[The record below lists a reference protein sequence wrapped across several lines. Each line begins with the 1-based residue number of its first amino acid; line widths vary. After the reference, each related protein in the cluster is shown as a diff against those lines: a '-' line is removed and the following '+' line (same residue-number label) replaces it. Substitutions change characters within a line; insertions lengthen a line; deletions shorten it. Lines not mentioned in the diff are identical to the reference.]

1 MSAEPMRTPPR
12 LIVES
17 ERPCTTYVPLS
28 VTVIQ
33 SPCRHAPGNVSKY
46 ASCSRDPSGS
56 FHNATGMDG
65 IGAASTISPT
75 SPTTGL
81 PSGDQASIRTPRYG
95 ACISPAY
102 TGNIGLVP
110 MNALQTSVPP
120 QSEPSSRSRLM
131 ASYTQ
136 CQVDPGSGDPVLVIA
151 RRVDRSCRSPGRMPA
166 FSHSVRYAAP
176 VPNRVACW
184 SAQMPNIASAAG

>member
-17 ERPCTTYVPLS
+17 ERPWTMYAPSS

-33 SPCRHAPGNVSKY
+33 SPCRHAPGKVSKY
-46 ASCSRDPSGS
+46 TSRSREPSGS

-65 IGAASTISPT
+65 IGAAITISPT

-110 MNALQTSVPP
+110 LNALHTSVPP
-120 QSEPSSRSRLM
+120 QSEPSSRSRLTL
-131 ASYTQ
+131 SYTQ
-136 CQVDPGSGDPVLVIA
+136 YQVDSGSGDPVLVIA
-151 RRVDRSCRSPGRMPA
+151 RRANRLCRSPGRVPA
-166 FSHSVRYAAP
+166 FSHRVR
-176 VPNRVACW
+176 
-184 SAQMPNIASAAG
+184 